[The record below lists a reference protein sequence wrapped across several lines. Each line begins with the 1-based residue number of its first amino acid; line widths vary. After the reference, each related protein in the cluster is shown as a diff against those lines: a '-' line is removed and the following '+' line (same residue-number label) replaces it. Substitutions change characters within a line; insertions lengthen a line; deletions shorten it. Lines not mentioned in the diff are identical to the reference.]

1 MPGAREGQGASPGFR
16 ARVGALLDK
25 FVHPDTL
32 AEGGDK
38 LRRTRILVVALLP
51 FVVLALLPAIGFA
64 KSGEF
69 GHAAIPFTLW
79 IINLLL
85 LLATRLGR
93 PIVHL
98 GYAHAG
104 LMLTS
109 LSFGAYEFG
118 GLDSPPVTAMLL
130 IPLVSIFVAG
140 AHVGRVVA
148 PLVLINYAW
157 LAYSM
162 PPTEH
167 QTLHLV
173 ALWIVLLIITAA
185 SISFENGRIEADAKN
200 IRARRRAEQA
210 SLAKGRFLA
219 NMSHEIRTPMNAV
232 IGMTGL
238 LLETDL
244 DPQQRSFAEI
254 VRSSGENLLALI
266 NDVLDFSKIEA
277 GELLVERTPVNIRD
291 CVENALQVLAV
302 AAVKKDLELS
312 AVIDQEIPLAI
323 YGDTTRIQQTLV
335 NLLSN
340 AVKFTSEGE
349 VAVRVSARLLAE
361 PDTYE
366 IHFAV
371 RDTGIGITPEKIP
384 DLFDAFT
391 QEDTST
397 TRRFGG
403 SGLGLTISKRLTEAM
418 GGRIWI
424 ESELDVGSTFHFTIV
439 GELAPYIRPVHLISD
454 QPYLA
459 GTRVLVVDD
468 NETNRRMLQLQ
479 LESWGMR
486 PTLVSGGEA
495 ALAVLHGDNQ
505 FDCAILDM
513 HMPEMDGLE
522 LAIEARKIPAGA
534 DLPLLML
541 TSLGQR
547 EERMGMDLFA
557 AFLTKPVRASR
568 LYNILLALLRAV
580 TPTAT
585 QDPQG
590 DTPPHL
596 EAHSGLLPEDL
607 RVLIAEDNNINQR
620 VARLSL
626 ERLGYRADVAANGLE
641 AIELLKTINYDIIFM
656 DVHMPELDGLGA
668 TQRIRADRSLKQPYI
683 AALTANATVQD
694 HEECRQAGMD
704 DFLSKPFRLRDLR
717 KVLIR
722 FQASRGDTR
731 VEDGN
736 STSTSGES
744 ATKTDDTAP

>member
-1 MPGAREGQGASPGFR
+1 M
-16 ARVGALLDK
+16 LDW
-25 FVHPDTL
+25 FVHPTTL
-32 AEGGDK
+32 AAGGDR

-51 FVVLALLPAIGFA
+51 FIVLALLPAVSLA
-64 KSGEF
+64 LREDLR
-69 GHAAIPFTLW
+69 HAAIPFTLW

-85 LLATRLGR
+85 LVATRRGQA
-93 PIVHL
+93 IVHL

-104 LMLTS
+104 LMLAS
-109 LSFGAYEFG
+109 LTFGAHQFG
-118 GLDSPPVTAMLL
+118 GLHSPPVTAMLL

-140 AHVGRVVA
+140 VHVGRVVT

-162 PPTEH
+162 PPGEH
-167 QTLHLV
+167 QGLHFL
-173 ALWIVLLIITAA
+173 ALCMVLLIITAA
-185 SISFENGRIEADAKN
+185 SISFENGRIRAHAETDG
-200 IRARRRAEQA
+200 ARRRAEQA

-244 DPQQRSFAEI
+244 NPQQRSFAEI
-254 VRSSGENLLALI
+254 VRGSGEGLLALI
-266 NDVLDFSKIEA
+266 NDILDFSKIEA
-277 GELLVERTPVNIRD
+277 GELLIERAPVNIRE
-291 CVENALQVLAV
+291 CVENALQVLAI

-312 AVIDQEIPLAI
+312 SIIDPAIPLAI
-323 YGDTTRIQQTLV
+323 YGDATRVQQTLV

-340 AVKFTSEGE
+340 AVKFTAAGE
-349 VAVRVSARLLAE
+349 VSVKVSARPLAAK
-361 PDTYE
+361 DTYE
-366 IHFAV
+366 LHFAV
-371 RDTGIGITPEKIP
+371 HDTGIGIAPETIP
-384 DLFDAFT
+384 GLFDAFT

-424 ESELDVGSTFHFTIV
+424 ESEPDVGSTFHFTIV
-439 GELAPYIRPVHLISD
+439 GELAPYIRPDHLTTD
-454 QPYLA
+454 QPHLA
-459 GTRVLVVDD
+459 GARVLVVDD

-486 PTLVSGGEA
+486 PTLVSGGQA
-495 ALAVLHGDNQ
+495 ALAVLRGDNN

-522 LAIEARKIPAGA
+522 LAILARKIPAGTE
-534 DLPLLML
+534 LPLLML

-547 EERMGMDLFA
+547 EEREGMDLFA

-568 LYNILLALLRAV
+568 LYNILLALLR
-580 TPTAT
+580 TRMPTAV
-585 QDPQG
+585 QPPQSS
-590 DTPPHL
+590 DTKSVL
-596 EAHSGLLPEDL
+596 EDTSYELPKAL

-641 AIELLKTINYDIIFM
+641 AIELLRSVDYDIIFM
-656 DVHMPELDGLGA
+656 DVHMPELDGIQA
-668 TQRIRADRSLKQPYI
+668 TRQIRADHSLKQPYI

-694 HEECRQAGMD
+694 HDECREAGMD
-704 DFLSKPFRLRDLR
+704 DYLSKPFRLRDLR
-717 KVLIR
+717 KVLLR
-722 FQASRGDTR
+722 FQAVQADATP
-731 VEDGN
+731 
-736 STSTSGES
+736 STKSPHHDEPS
-744 ATKTDDTAP
+744 P